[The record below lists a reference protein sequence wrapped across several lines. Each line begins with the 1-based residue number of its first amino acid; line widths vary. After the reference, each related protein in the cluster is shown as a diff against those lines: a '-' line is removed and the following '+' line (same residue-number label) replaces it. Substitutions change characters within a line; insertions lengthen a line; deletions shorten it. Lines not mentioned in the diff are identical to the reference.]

1 MTEEKVKNR
10 GWVKN
15 AAIIFLSVMLVLTF
29 FSNTIM
35 NRSLPEV
42 SGQTAQSGT
51 ITTRIR
57 GSGNVEAV
65 ETYEV
70 KSSDSRKVKSVSV
83 RVGQEVE
90 PGDLLFILSEGDGD
104 ELKAARDKLEEL
116 QYNYQKALIN
126 AGETDGNGENR
137 TIARAREKLQNA
149 ISKRDK
155 VAGAT
160 DEVISDARTDLA
172 TKKAAYET
180 AQDKLEAAGGE
191 GSGSSGDY
199 SQVTAAQNKLNAAKT
214 ALEATKI
221 QYQNDYDAFQK
232 IAEHQRNGNDLNAYM
247 QYLYTQYAEKAEPSP
262 SPKITKDEDE
272 DEQTVG
278 ALGYGVHLFSTPSG
292 DVPGK
297 WSDVTVIKIDDTSDP
312 AKVTIT
318 YTKKDDTQEKT
329 VTYLK
334 NDLATAYDEI
344 SSATQAHTDAQDA
357 YNRAVNSYYD
367 SYQPS
372 NSGLAKKVREAKA
385 ALDAAQERYDDL
397 LKKQTEYETAE
408 DNVVAAQD
416 ALEKAIMDQK
426 LETLDLQK
434 MRADIADA
442 QNEVSE
448 LAGKSGEGGEILSEV
463 YGVVKAINVTAG
475 NSSDP
480 QTPMCTIEVPD
491 RGYQVSISVTS
502 EQAKK
507 VSVGDSAEVSTGY
520 WGSSGLTGRLTSIRP
535 DPKDPTNK
543 KLLVFEI
550 TGEVESGTQVSV
562 SIGQK
567 SQSFEVIIPNSALR
581 EDSNGKYVL
590 VVEAKQSALGN
601 RYVATRVDVQVL
613 ASDDTYTAVSGGL
626 STGDFVITN
635 STKPIEKGMQ
645 VRIAES

>member
-1 MTEEKVKNR
+1 
-10 GWVKN
+10 
-15 AAIIFLSVMLVLTF
+15 
-29 FSNTIM
+29 
-35 NRSLPEV
+35 
-42 SGQTAQSGT
+42 
-51 ITTRIR
+51 
-57 GSGNVEAV
+57 
-65 ETYEV
+65 
-70 KSSDSRKVKSVSV
+70 
-83 RVGQEVE
+83 
-90 PGDLLFILSEGDGD
+90 
-104 ELKAARDKLEEL
+104 
-116 QYNYQKALIN
+116 
-126 AGETDGNGENR
+126 
-137 TIARAREKLQNA
+137 
-149 ISKRDK
+149 
-155 VAGAT
+155 
-160 DEVISDARTDLA
+160 
-172 TKKAAYET
+172 
-180 AQDKLEAAGGE
+180 
-191 GSGSSGDY
+191 
-199 SQVTAAQNKLNAAKT
+199 
-214 ALEATKI
+214 
-221 QYQNDYDAFQK
+221 
-232 IAEHQRNGNDLNAYM
+232 M

-318 YTKKDDTQEKT
+318 YTKKDDPQEKT

-357 YNRAVNSYYD
+357 YNRAVNRYYD

-385 ALDAAQERYDDL
+385 AMDAAQERYDDL

>member
-90 PGDLLFILSEGDGD
+90 PGDLLFVLSEGDGD

-180 AQDKLEAAGGE
+180 AQEKLKAAGGE

-199 SQVTAAQNKLNAAKT
+199 SQVTAAQNALTKAKT
-214 ALEATKI
+214 ELDAIKIEYEKNYDVFKAIATFL
-221 QYQNDYDAFQK
+221 NDKEKGPGVD
-232 IAEHQRNGNDLNAYM
+232 AYM
-247 QYLYTQYAEKAEPSP
+247 QYLYNQYMPGASSGDNENSISTFADAIDPISTETNIDWKNIADVVDAGDKVTVTFKNSDPQVQYEKA
-262 SPKITKDEDE
+262 T
-272 DEQTVG
+272 
-278 ALGYGVHLFSTPSG
+278 
-292 DVPGK
+292 
-297 WSDVTVIKIDDTSDP
+297 
-312 AKVTIT
+312 
-318 YTKKDDTQEKT
+318 
-329 VTYLK
+329 
-334 NDLATAYDEI
+334 LATAYSEI
-344 SSATQAHTDAQDA
+344 TEATQAHTSAQDA

-416 ALEKAIMDQK
+416 TLEKAIMDQK